1 MSLNISWSLLD
12 TQMMSRAIQLARK
25 GFYTTRPNPSVGC
38 VIVKDNQIVGEGY
51 HQKAGEP
58 HAEVHALRMAGD
70 SARGA
75 TAYVTLEPCSHYGR
89 TPPCALALINI
100 GVKRVVVAV
109 EDPNP
114 QVGGRGIQMLRDAGI
129 QVDVGLHRDEAYALN
144 LGFMKRMESGRPW
157 VTVKLAASLDGKTAL
172 ANGASKWI
180 TGPESR
186 RDVQR
191 LRLRSCALVTGIE
204 TVLADDPSLNVRYRE
219 LGGLSTQLTEA
230 QILQPLRVILDS
242 RARMPIAAALFA
254 IESPILLVST
264 VPYSPDFMAQLPL
277 HVTCLQLPAIEGRIS
292 LPALLSYLGQS
303 CNQVLVEAGATL
315 AGAFI
320 GEGLADELV
329 LYQAMKIL
337 GAQGRNLLE
346 LPDYQTMADIP
357 ALRLVDERKV
367 GVDTRLTLRLKPK
380 PSLSNK

>member
-144 LGFMKRMESGRPW
+144 LGFMQRMESGRPW

-242 RARMPIAAALFA
+242 RARMPITAALFA

-292 LPALLSYLGQS
+292 LPSLLSYLGQS

-315 AGAFI
+315 AGTFI
-320 GEGLADELV
+320 GAGLADELV

-367 GVDTRLTLRLKPK
+367 GVDTRLTLRLKPIL
-380 PSLSNK
+380 SLSNK

>member
-1 MSLNISWSLLD
+1 MSFNISWSVLD
-12 TQMMSRAIQLARK
+12 IKMMSRAIQLARK

-38 VIVKDNQIVGEGY
+38 VIVNDNQIVGEGY

-58 HAEVHALRMAGD
+58 HAEVHALQMAGD
-70 SARGA
+70 LARGA

-144 LGFMKRMESGRPW
+144 LGFMQRMESGMPW

-172 ANGASKWI
+172 SNGASKWI
-180 TGPESR
+180 TGPEAR

-191 LRLRSCALVTGIE
+191 LRLRSCVLVTGVE
-204 TVLADDPSLNVRYRE
+204 TVLADDPSLNVRYSE
-219 LGGLSTQLTEA
+219 LGCLTAQLSEA
-230 QILQPLRVILDS
+230 QVLQPLRVILDS
-242 RARMPIAAALFA
+242 RCRMPIRAALFA

-264 VPYSPDFMAQLPL
+264 VPYSPDFMAQLPI

-292 LPALLSYLGQS
+292 LPALLSYLGKS
-303 CNQVLVEAGATL
+303 CNQVLIEAGATL

-320 GEGLADELV
+320 GAGLANELV

-346 LPDYQTMADIP
+346 LPDYQVMADIP

-367 GVDTRLTLRLKPK
+367 GADTRLTLRLKPK
-380 PSLSNK
+380 LSLSNK

>member
-1 MSLNISWSLLD
+1 MSLNISWYLLD

-191 LRLRSCALVTGIE
+191 LRLRSCALVTGID